1 MGFLSKIGPFELIVI
16 LVVVLL
22 IFGPNKLPE
31 LGKSVAKT
39 INEFKK
45 SINSDDKKEDNAVE
59 TKPTEDRNE
68 TKGDANEEKG
78 E

>member
-68 TKGDANEEKG
+68 TKGDENEEK
-78 E
+78 